1 MNKEERLMK
10 VELEYMEK
18 FERDEAPSLEELV
31 EYYPELREELI
42 EFVLDFLSLEGV
54 ASRTKL
60 SEEGARRTEAA
71 FERATDKVL
80 KQVGSFKEL
89 RIVADESLMTL
100 AQSVHLPLSVLD
112 GLERGKIMLESVP
125 TKLFERLGRSLG
137 RAPAEI
143 RSLLQNQGRQLRP
156 VHWRAEAAPKV
167 GKRKTVSFEEALRK
181 SEDFVE
187 EYQRDWLSEVGQED

>member
-18 FERDEAPSLEELV
+18 FERDEAPSLEDLV

-80 KQVGSFKEL
+80 KQVGSFEEL
-89 RIVADESLMTL
+89 RIVADESLLTL
-100 AQSVHLPLSVLD
+100 AQAIHLPLSVLD
-112 GLERGKIMLESVP
+112 GLERGMIVLDSIP
-125 TKLFERLGRSLG
+125 AKLFERLAEVLSRPSSQI
-137 RAPAEI
+137 RA
-143 RSLLQNQGRQLRP
+143 LLQNQGLHTQSIHR
-156 VHWRAEAAPKV
+156 RALATRS
-167 GKRKTVSFEEALRK
+167 GKKQKVSFGEALRK
-181 SEDFVE
+181 SEDFGE
-187 EYQRDWLSEVGQED
+187 EYRRDWFSDVGQED